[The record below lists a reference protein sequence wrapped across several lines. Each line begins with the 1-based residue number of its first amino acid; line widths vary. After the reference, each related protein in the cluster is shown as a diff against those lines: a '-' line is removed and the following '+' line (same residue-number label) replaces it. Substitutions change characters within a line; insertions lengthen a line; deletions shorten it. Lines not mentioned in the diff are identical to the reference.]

1 MNKKLNEKQFST
13 NSSLAQLL
21 GLTNKEGKEATVN
34 MGETAHLL
42 PLYIAYAYALTRREI
57 VNIPTTTS
65 LKS

>member
-13 NSSLAQLL
+13 DSSLAQLL

-42 PLYIAYAYALTRREI
+42 P
-57 VNIPTTTS
+57 
-65 LKS
+65 